1 MPKEDK
7 LRISVVVPVYNEERA
22 LERVLVD
29 LHKVMRQKNVDEF
42 EIITVNDGSTDN
54 SLSILKRLRRKK
66 VVDQIVDNH
75 ENRGYGYSLKM
86 GIKEAKFEW
95 VLTIDSDGG
104 FSPKEVNK
112 LIRNIKEND
121 MVVGARVDKGAH
133 IPIER
138 IIPKKI
144 VALIAIILTGKEIPD
159 INSGLRVFKKS
170 LALEFWHL
178 YPNGFSLTTTITLA
192 ALMNGYSV
200 SYVPVKS
207 KRPLSKSSIKSVDF
221 FYFVLLV
228 IRLVVYYQP
237 LRFFFWPGVIFI
249 ALAVSLAIFT
259 LITENNI
266 TDTEVLV
273 FITGIQTMFFGLI
286 ADLIVKT
293 REKDKI

>member
-1 MPKEDK
+1 MLVKDK
-7 LRISVVVPVYNEERA
+7 LKISLVLPVYNEEKA

-29 LHKVMRQKNVDEF
+29 LKNVMRQRKVGKF
-42 EIITVNDGSTDN
+42 EIIAVNDGSTDN
-54 SLSILKRLRRKK
+54 SFSILKQLKHRR
-66 VVDQIVDNH
+66 VINRIVNNQR
-75 ENRGYGYSLKM
+75 NRGYGYSLKR
-86 GIKEAKFEW
+86 GIKKAKFEW
-95 VLTIDSDGG
+95 VLIIDSDGG

-112 LIRNIKEND
+112 LINEIKDND
-121 MVVGARVDKGAH
+121 MVVGARIENRAH

-144 VALIAIILTGKEIPD
+144 IALVAFILTRKKIPD
-159 INSGLRVFKKS
+159 INSGLRVFKKN

-192 ALMNGYSV
+192 ALINEYKV
-200 SYVPVKS
+200 SFVPVRS

-221 FYFVLLV
+221 FYFVLLIV
-228 IRLVVYYQP
+228 RLVVYYQP
-237 LRFFFWPGVIFI
+237 LQFFFWPGVIFI
-249 ALAVSLAIFT
+249 ALAISLAIFT

-293 REKDKI
+293 REKDSV